1 MPKVGDFLMGV
12 FPNFRNSCISEAV
25 IDTYRRTCSKIFYK
39 ETIQKNFTKFRGKHL
54 SWSLSLSKLLSY
66 FIKKTLLCY
75 KCFPVNFAKNFWKSL
90 QHLWYSTLPKYCPRN
105 FVDFQNNIFLRWKQ
119 LLAENTSVE
128 TGSSVKDSTMFPQF
142 KCASCISIFLTT
154 YMRK

>member
-39 ETIQKNFTKFRGKHL
+39 ETIQKNFTKFRGKNL

-75 KCFPVNFAKNFWKSL
+75 KCFPVNFAKKILEKPATSL
-90 QHLWYSTLPKYCPRN
+90 IQCSSKILSQEFCGFSKQHFPSLKTVTGRKYKCGDR
-105 FVDFQNNIFLRWKQ
+105 FVYKRFNNVF
-119 LLAENTSVE
+119 SV
-128 TGSSVKDSTMFPQF
+128 
-142 KCASCISIFLTT
+142 
-154 YMRK
+154 